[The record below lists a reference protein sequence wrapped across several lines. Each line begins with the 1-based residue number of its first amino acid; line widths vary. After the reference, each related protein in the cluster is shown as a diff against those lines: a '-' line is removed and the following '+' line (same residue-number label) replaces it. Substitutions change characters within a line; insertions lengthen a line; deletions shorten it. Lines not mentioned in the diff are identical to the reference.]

1 MPNQLATRRILIVTL
16 EQPLPVHPIVIVGA
30 GLVGATL
37 ALALLQRLGQVPILL
52 IDTQTP
58 SSPELPAEGYFDH
71 RVVALNL
78 ASQAMLAQLGVWPKL
93 TRLCAYEQMQVWDGE
108 GSGSIEFSAR
118 EQGEE
123 QLGWIVENDHLLG
136 QLHQLLATYPQLT
149 VRQDSITSL
158 ERSGEYWCLEGA
170 SGQSLLTPLIL
181 AADGARSLL
190 RTLAEIP
197 VRQWSYGQTALVCR
211 VQSELPHQHTAYQ
224 RFSHQGPLA
233 FLPLFTSGG
242 QDCSIVWS
250 LQNEVAEQMLAL
262 DDSAFC
268 AALEG
273 AFEGRLG
280 RVLHCDERHALP
292 LHQCHATSY
301 SVPGLTL
308 LGDAAHAIH
317 PLAGQGVNLGLADVT
332 ALVDELVRAHQRGL
346 PLSHESVQNRYQR
359 ARMPHNLAAMAMM
372 ETFKRLFGN
381 ANPYLGLV
389 RNLGLSLAG
398 QLPGLKQQFMRL
410 ASGR

>member
-1 MPNQLATRRILIVTL
+1 MSNQQ
-16 EQPLPVHPIVIVGA
+16 EQPIVIVGA

-37 ALALLQRLGQVPILL
+37 ALALLQRLPNLPIVI
-52 IDTQTP
+52 IDPQAP
-58 SSPELPAEGYFDH
+58 LSAELPAEGEFDP

-78 ASQAMLAQLGVWPKL
+78 SSQALLADLGVWTGL
-93 TRLCAYEQMQVWDGE
+93 SRLCAYEHMQVWDGE

-118 EQGEE
+118 EQGDM

-136 QLHQLLATYPQLT
+136 QLHQKLIAYPQLT
-149 VRQDSITSL
+149 WQQDSVTELQRLDAQWHIETAAGQNIYTS
-158 ERSGEYWCLEGA
+158 
-170 SGQSLLTPLIL
+170 LIL

-190 RTLAEIP
+190 RTLAGIP

-211 VQSELPHQHTAYQ
+211 VVSELPHQHTAYQ

-233 FLPLFTSGG
+233 FLPLFPEGG
-242 QDCSIVWS
+242 RDCSIVWS
-250 LQNEVAEQMLAL
+250 LQNDVAEQMLAL
-262 DDSAFC
+262 PDAEFC
-268 AALEG
+268 AALEL

-280 RVLHCDERHALP
+280 LILHCDQRHALP
-292 LHQCHATSY
+292 LHQCHAKSY
-301 SVPGLTL
+301 GVPGLTL

-332 ALVDELVRAHQRGL
+332 ALVDELVRGHQRGL
-346 PLSHESVQNRYQR
+346 PLCDASIQSRYQR